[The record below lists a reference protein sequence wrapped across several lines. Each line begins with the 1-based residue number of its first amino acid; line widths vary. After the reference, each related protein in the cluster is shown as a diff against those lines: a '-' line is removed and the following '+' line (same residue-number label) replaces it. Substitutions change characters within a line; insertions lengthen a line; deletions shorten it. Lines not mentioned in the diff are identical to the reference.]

1 MERLRWE
8 VKLKPTQSIQSRAL
22 LHKCTKLT
30 LYKWCT
36 VTPQLNL
43 NGQIVKERHG
53 TYKIDVSEEF
63 PSPSKG
69 QDSREPFVEVPF
81 LRQSPEH
88 ARLKN
93 LYVHAETKNPKMH
106 NMTDDNLHSRTSVK
120 FPLLLREKP
129 RAVARLS
136 AMPSG

>member
-1 MERLRWE
+1 MRERR
-8 VKLKPTQSIQSRAL
+8 
-22 LHKCTKLT
+22 
-30 LYKWCT
+30 
-36 VTPQLNL
+36 
-43 NGQIVKERHG
+43 G

-69 QDSREPFVEVPF
+69 QGARESFVQVPF

-88 ARLKN
+88 ARLEN

-106 NMTDDNLHSRTSVK
+106 NMTDDNLHGRTSVK

-129 RAVARLS
+129 RATARLS
-136 AMPSG
+136 AIPSR